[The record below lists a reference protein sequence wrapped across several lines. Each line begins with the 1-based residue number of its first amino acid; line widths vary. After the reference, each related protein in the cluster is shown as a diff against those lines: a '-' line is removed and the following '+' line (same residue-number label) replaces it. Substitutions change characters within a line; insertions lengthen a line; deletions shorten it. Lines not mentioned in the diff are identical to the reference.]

1 MHQTHS
7 SHTSHSK
14 RRSNCRLCEQS
25 GLDLVLPLEKTA
37 PADAF
42 VSKDNLG
49 ELQETYPLD
58 LFLCRSCGHAQLLDV
73 VDPDILF
80 GKYTYETK
88 NSPGLIEHFRNYADD
103 ITRLANLSEG
113 SFAVDIGSN
122 DGTLLRFLQEKGLRV
137 LGVDAAV
144 EIAKK
149 ATESGIETIGG
160 YFTSQL
166 AHQLREQRGAAH
178 LITAN
183 NVFAHADELADIAE
197 GIRILL
203 ASDGVFVFE
212 VSYLADLVY
221 GKVFDYIYHEH
232 LCYHSVRPLQ
242 LFLAKHGLELIDVMQ
257 IGTKGGSLRCIA
269 QIAKGPR
276 EISPHVEALIQQEA
290 KQGLQSPEVFKDLA
304 NQLDSIKNELHVL
317 LEELK
322 SKGKKVAGYGASATV
337 TTLLYHF
344 DLAQYIDFVVDDNI
358 VKQGLYTPGHHIPV
372 FSSEALYEKK
382 PDCVVILAWRFADL
396 ILKRHQKFLEKGG
409 QFIVPL
415 PKIQIML

>member
-1 MHQTHS
+1 MHQTH
-7 SHTSHSK
+7 T
-14 RRSNCRLCEQS
+14 RRTNCRLCEKPE
-25 GLDLVLPLEKTA
+25 LDLVLPLEKTA

-42 VSKDNLG
+42 VSKNDLG
-49 ELQETYPLD
+49 DSQETYPLD
-58 LFLCRSCGHAQLLDV
+58 LFLCRFCGHAQLLDV

-88 NSPGLIEHFRNYADD
+88 NSPGLYEHFKNYAEE
-103 ITRLANLSEG
+103 ITRWANLSKD

-122 DGTLLRFLQEKGLRV
+122 DGTLLRFLQKKGLRV
-137 LGVDAAV
+137 LGVDAAT

-149 ATESGIETIGG
+149 ATESGVETIGG

-166 AHQLREQRGAAH
+166 AHQLREKRGPAH

-203 ASDGVFVFE
+203 APDGVFVFE

-232 LCYHSVRPLQ
+232 LCYHSVKPLKI
-242 LFLAKHGLELIDVMQ
+242 FLAKHGLELIDVMQ

-269 QIAKGPR
+269 QMAKGPR
-276 EISPHVEALIQQEA
+276 EISPHVEALIEQEN

-317 LEELK
+317 LNELK
-322 SKGKKVAGYGASATV
+322 SQGKKIAGYGASATV

-344 DLAQYIDFVVDDNI
+344 DLAKYMDFVVDDNQ

-372 FSSEALYEKK
+372 FPSEALYEKK

-396 ILKRHQKFLEKGG
+396 ILKKHQKFSEEGG
-409 QFIVPL
+409 KFIVPL
-415 PKIQIML
+415 PKCELF